1 MTSTRFS
8 HLTLLIAVLLLS
20 AACSP
25 AALTPTT
32 APIAA
37 TNAPTVGAFPTVVT
51 LSTVVTLPTEV
62 PAAVESAAQRP
73 AWQTLALTDARTG
86 ASFTLA
92 DFAGKTVYIEPMA
105 TWCTNCRAQ
114 QQIVREARTQ
124 LGDTDFVYLSLSVE
138 TTISGSTLAQYAQN
152 ENFGW
157 TFAVATPELLGAL
170 VAQFGRTISNPP
182 STPHFIIAP
191 DGTFSALASGQ
202 HSQSQLVEALTAAR
216 GA

>member
-37 TNAPTVGAFPTVVT
+37 TNAPTVGAFP
-51 LSTVVTLPTEV
+51 TVVTLPTEV